1 MSEEGQCNCGEPMFP
16 LDLAEALSIYSML
29 FEQNTRFPSDAEVM
43 DEIERRELFP
53 GKRDVI
59 PKSLEMRRELIADLR
74 DFLVQVVGPDQV
86 AALEQSLLKMIAERR
101 GVTPT

>member
-1 MSEEGQCNCGEPMFP
+1 MFP

-53 GKRDVI
+53 G
-59 PKSLEMRRELIADLR
+59 SA
-74 DFLVQVVGPDQV
+74 
-86 AALEQSLLKMIAERR
+86 
-101 GVTPT
+101 T